1 MFVVI
6 GKSVV
11 FTYLLTHFKSNIGVN
26 ERGNLTWQ
34 LLIFLQ
40 AIALSACKS
49 GNPKC
54 HPDRRE
60 LCDYSE

>member
-6 GKSVV
+6 GKSVA

-34 LLIFLQ
+34 VLIFLQ
-40 AIALSACKS
+40 AMVLSACKS

-54 HPDRRE
+54 HTILRE
-60 LCDYSE
+60 NSCD